1 LLGRYIAKILYDWD
15 DKKFNQEYWRW
26 LERNWL
32 RWKEK
37 KRLERIIE
45 EEKEEEVEEERIE
58 K

>member
-37 KRLERIIE
+37 RRLERIIE
-45 EEKEEEVEEERIE
+45 EEKEEEVKEERIE